1 MEHHNHAQVQQ
12 SNARPFAMENVYAA
26 ALNRHFR
33 RFSWAPSLSRRIERN
48 AASVYRER
56 RRRVLDAMGPKALAI
71 LQGAKLKVRSRD
83 THYPFRQ
90 DSDFHYLTGFDQ
102 PNAVAVLRNDG
113 GPPFVLYV
121 EPRAKEQETWT
132 GLRPGTEGAIRDYGA
147 DEAFPIDG
155 FEDALP
161 SLLRGVE
168 RVYHVL
174 GQAESI
180 DRALLGALER
190 SRLHSRSHEAPPET
204 LIDPRGILHE
214 MRLIKEP
221 GEVEIMRRAAAIS
234 AQAHREAAKRARSD
248 TPEYVLESILDYVFR
263 RNGASG
269 PAYETIVG
277 SGANAT
283 ILHYV
288 ANNHILRKAQLV
300 LIDAGCEL
308 DGYASDVTRTYPVD
322 GSFTPANRQVYEI
335 VRAAQ
340 QAALA
345 ACAPSTTLP
354 VIHQAALRQ
363 IVQGLVD
370 LGVLEGSV
378 EGLIEKEAYKPYYM
392 HQTSHWLGLDVHDVG
407 TYSRN
412 EKPRLLEPG
421 MVFTVEPGL
430 YFATDDESVPVA
442 FRGIGVRIEDNVLIT
457 SDGMENL
464 TAAIPTHASEIET
477 WVRGA

>member
-1 MEHHNHAQVQQ
+1 ME
-12 SNARPFAMENVYAA
+12 
-26 ALNRHFR
+26 
-33 RFSWAPSLSRRIERN
+33 
-48 AASVYRER
+48 
-56 RRRVLDAMGPKALAI
+56 PKSLAI
-71 LQGAKLKVRSRD
+71 LQGAKLRVRSRD

-90 DSDFHYLTGFDQ
+90 DSDFHYVTGFDQ

-132 GLRPGTEGAIRDYGA
+132 GLRPGTEGAQRDYGA
-147 DEAFPIDG
+147 VEAFPIER
-155 FEDALP
+155 FEEMLP
-161 SLLRGVE
+161 NLLHGVD
-168 RVYHVL
+168 RIYHVL
-174 GQAESI
+174 GQSESI
-180 DRALLGALER
+180 DRALLRALEHA
-190 SRLHSRSHEAPPET
+190 RLHSRSQSTPPET
-204 LIDPRGILHE
+204 LIDPRGILHG

-221 GEVEIMRRAAAIS
+221 GEIEIMRRAAAIS
-234 AQAHREAAKRARSD
+234 AQAHRKAAEGAKSG
-248 TPEYVLESILDYVFR
+248 TPEYVLEAILDYVFR

-288 ANNHILRKAQLV
+288 SNNQTLCKGQLV

-322 GSFTPANRQVYEI
+322 GRFTPANREVYEI

-345 ACAPSTTLP
+345 ACVPGTTLP

-363 IVQGLVD
+363 LVQGLVD
-370 LGVLEGSV
+370 LEILKGSV
-378 EGLIEKEAYKPYYM
+378 EGLIEKEAFKPYYM

-407 TYSRN
+407 AYSHN
-412 EKPRLLEPG
+412 EKPRTLEPG
-421 MVFTVEPGL
+421 MIFTVEPGL
-430 YFATDDESVPVA
+430 YFSTDDESVPVA

-464 TAAIPTHASEIET
+464 TAAIPTHASEIEL